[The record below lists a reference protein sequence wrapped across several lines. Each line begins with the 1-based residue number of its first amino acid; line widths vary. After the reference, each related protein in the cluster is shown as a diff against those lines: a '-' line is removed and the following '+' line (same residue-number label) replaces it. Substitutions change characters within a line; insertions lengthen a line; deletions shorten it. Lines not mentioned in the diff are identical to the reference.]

1 MSDFPVVSPVAA
13 AVASAVG
20 SAVTGS
26 DSGRWYLHWGGVN
39 QYAQHSPWSMSGFG
53 DRIEFSFVADAV
65 DVWHKINGTADQ
77 KNLIRITDTGVLQVS
92 HLDIDGTTQRWIS
105 GPTCSVGTV
114 YSGSVT
120 FNADGVVLTVNGT
133 EYTGGFVPYP
143 LKNDYNSIA
152 AIGTPTSYFKGTIH
166 YLRYVNATALQG
178 VNAVQGNG
186 VDLYGVIP
194 EITLTG
200 DFEIELD
207 HISALYS
214 AANYRIIGSNASNRM
229 RYSTASSGQL
239 AITISGVSGAIDDV
253 LPSVAGE
260 HGRLIVSRTAGEMS
274 ASWCGVPGS
283 NTLSIPGD
291 FVISKIYTADS
302 VPLPAGAVLGNLKI
316 TDKSG
321 ASDVVYQYDLSG
333 DSGSNIP
340 ITIDG
345 VASTPGTWQNYDS
358 GTDQVALPVLSRN
371 YRMNDGPDALFLE
384 DANHPLGPELVVNG
398 GFDSDTSVDWLAGLS
413 GSGASSVA
421 HSGGVMRVTQVTA
434 NFTTRAYAVTTV
446 VGKTYVL
453 TATYKA
459 NSTSRGNIRKSDAQA
474 SNTNV
479 VALFNGVSISVSD
492 VTASVFFTATATT
505 TYIHAGTWN
514 EGNGTYAEYDNVSVK
529 CIETGAQLVNVS
541 PEDWDRS
548 KS

>member
-1 MSDFPVVSPVAA
+1 MITSPITRPITSQIASAIAGARVAA
-13 AVASAVG
+13 
-20 SAVTGS
+20 
-26 DSGRWYLHWGGVN
+26 GRWYLHWGGVN
-39 QYAQHSPWSMSGFG
+39 ERAEMSEWSASGFG
-53 DRIEFSFVADAV
+53 DSISETLVAADPG
-65 DVWHKINGTADQ
+65 NGDQYLWCSADGLFALYIANSTAALTL
-77 KNLIRITDTGVLQVS
+77 KYT
-92 HLDIDGTTQRWIS
+92 DIDGSTARSIV
-105 GPTCSVGTV
+105 GPAVVAGAVTPYTV
-114 YSGSVT
+114 AL
-120 FNADGVVLTVNGT
+120 NADGVTLTVSGT
-133 EYTGGFVPYP
+133 
-143 LKNDYNSIA
+143 DYDNANTPELGSVVYFSSDNTPA
-152 AIGTPTSYFKGTIH
+152 NHFEGTYWDRRFT
-166 YLRYVNATALQG
+166 NATALQG

-274 ASWCGVPGS
+274 ASWCGVPGN

-302 VPLPAGAVLGNLKI
+302 VPLPAGAVLGNVKI

-321 ASDVVYQYDLSG
+321 AEDVVYEYDLSG
-333 DSGSNIP
+333 DDGSDIP

-371 YRMNDGPDALFLE
+371 YKLKDGPDALFLE

-398 GFDSDTSVDWLAGLS
+398 GFDTDSDWSKGTGWTI
-413 GSGASSVA
+413 
-421 HSGGVMRVTQVTA
+421 SGGKA
-434 NFTTRAYAVTTV
+434 NCNAATGWDTLQQNGVLE
-446 VGKTYVL
+446 VGKSYVMSVTITDYISGTLQMYCGDAGQIKTLPAAVGTYERL
-453 TATYKA
+453 F
-459 NSTSRGNIRKSDAQA
+459 
-474 SNTNV
+474 TNV
-479 VALFNGVSISVSD
+479 ATDTNIWVRKKGDAGGFIGSI
-492 VTASVFFTATATT
+492 
-505 TYIHAGTWN
+505 
-514 EGNGTYAEYDNVSVK
+514 DNVSVK

-541 PEDWDRS
+541 PEDWNRS